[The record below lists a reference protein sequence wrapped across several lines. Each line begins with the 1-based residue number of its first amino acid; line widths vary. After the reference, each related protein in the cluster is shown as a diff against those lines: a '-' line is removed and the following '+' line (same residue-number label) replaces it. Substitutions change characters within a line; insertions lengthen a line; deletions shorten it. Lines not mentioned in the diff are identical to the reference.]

1 MLGRPDQVYHMK
13 KPKVLASMVRDKR
26 PKDTS
31 LKVSLGDFYEVAT
44 A

>member
-13 KPKVLASMVRDKR
+13 KLKVLASMVRDKR
-26 PKDTS
+26 PKHPS